1 MIDEDRYTAAAHT
14 IQTAVAVQIA
24 HLGDNAAGADH
35 KHLRTGLNMIMT
47 DHGSLVRLLI
57 DKGIITDEEYTKA
70 MIEGTEAE
78 AERMKLDTRR
88 KCGLP
93 DNVNFR

>member
-1 MIDEDRYTAAAHT
+1 MIDEDRYMAAAHA

-24 HLGDNAAGADH
+24 HLGDNEAGADH
-35 KHLRTGLNMIMT
+35 KHLRTGLNMVMA
-47 DHGSLVRLLI
+47 DHGSLAALLI
-57 DKGIITDEEYTKA
+57 RLGIITEAQYNEA
-70 MIEGTEAE
+70 IVEGTEAE

-93 DNVNFR
+93 DNVNFK